1 MKLEEKIQVLKFCSA
16 VFNTIFLILGLSVC
30 GCAVWIL
37 FDKGNLLSALS
48 SEELR
53 TVAAGLLVIGAV
65 VVAVSAV
72 GCLGAQGENRFFLLM
87 YMAFLIVLVLGQ
99 LFVTLV
105 LLIHRGKV
113 SLFLTRA
120 VGCGQI
126 EDGVAAAVQ
135 QIISSYGGSSG
146 AQDRLLDNVQR
157 YGECCGMAG
166 PGDWLEN
173 SFIQEVNL
181 TNPTVLPCSCFNSS
195 WCPELPGFNTSLFG
209 RGNDSYEEGCEKK
222 ISDWLEENAL
232 TIVGMDVSLMLI
244 QVVQFVVVVY
254 LYQAVG
260 RKVRPDQNLD
270 YDLEYG
276 EQNQGFIGLDDGYID
291 PAHPDYHHDNQTTST
306 WNRTKA
312 ISSKV

>member
-99 LFVTLV
+99 LFVMLV
-105 LLIHRGKV
+105 LLIHRGK
-113 SLFLTRA
+113 
-120 VGCGQI
+120 I

-260 RKVRPDQNLD
+260 RKVSLKGSGPLITPVQNQDQDQNLD

-291 PAHPDYHHDNQTTST
+291 PAHPDYHHDNQ
-306 WNRTKA
+306 NH
-312 ISSKV
+312 IYLEPNQGYQ